1 MGEISTELTKFKT
14 TVEPN
19 IGKMNSTCSDLQSK
33 SQELATL
40 AGKVKSEVSGYYTS
54 ENQTAVLGRF
64 DKITDVYNKIST
76 STGSDLKGMLSES
89 EAIITLV
96 TELETINKEIDAQ
109 KAIISTNSGTEDSAV
124 QKRTAAQGVITE
136 KNKEFDTKHED
147 AKAKL
152 EALKGKDASLS
163 FCEEFPP
170 TKELDPEDAQYGRME
185 KRSFT
190 ASNGLT
196 VNYWLYIPDYG
207 EEDVEGLPAMLYM
220 HGGSTHQNV
229 GLDHAVQYGLPSKI
243 KNREVTPSGIVIIPA
258 VCDFTDRGI
267 QALKELTDSVVE
279 EKKCDTNRVSV
290 SGHSYG
296 GITAYKL
303 VNKYPGYWSACVP
316 ISGSANVTQSFS
328 DVKTWQFVGSYE
340 NGQGNTSCG
349 ACQNAVNQINQ
360 IGQALITI
368 LKTGH
373 AGTNKDTYGNK
384 YMSPDGIQESPLEWA
399 FRQSRA

>member
-1 MGEISTELTKFKT
+1 MGEISAELTKFKNS
-14 TVEPN
+14 VEPN
-19 IGKMNSTCSDLQSK
+19 IGTMNSTCSDIQTK
-33 SQELATL
+33 CQELATL
-40 AGKVKSEVSGYYTS
+40 AGQIKSEVSTYYNS
-54 ENQTAVLGRF
+54 QNQTAVLGRF
-64 DKITDVYNKIST
+64 DKITDVYNKVST
-76 STGSDLKGMLSES
+76 SVGSDLKGMLGDAET
-89 EAIITLV
+89 IISLV
-96 TELETINKEIDAQ
+96 KELDDINKEIERQ
-109 KAIISTNSGTEDSAV
+109 KGIISANSGTEDSAV
-124 QKRTAAQGVITE
+124 RNRNDAQSVINE
-136 KNKEFDTKHED
+136 KNREFDEKHED
-147 AKAKL
+147 AKTKL
-152 EALKGKDASLS
+152 ESLKGKDASLS
-163 FCEEFPP
+163 FVEEFPP
-170 TKELDPEDAQYGRME
+170 TTELNPEDAQYGRME
-185 KRSFT
+185 QRSFT

-196 VNYWLYIPDYG
+196 INYWLYVPDYG

-229 GLDHAVQYGLPSKI
+229 SLDHAVQYGLPSKI
-243 KNREVTPSGIVIIPA
+243 KNREITPTGVVIIPA

-267 QALKELTDSVVE
+267 VALKELTDSVVE

-316 ISGSANVTQSFS
+316 ISGSANVTQSFG

-340 NGQGNTSCG
+340 NGSGNTSCG

-373 AGTNKDTYGNK
+373 AGTNKDTYGNT
-384 YMSPDGIQESPLEWA
+384 YMSPDGLQENPLDWA